1 MYFRN
6 IAALLLLATIGVYTG
21 ASAQQTESFRSEYR
35 PYHDAVELMGHAQY
49 EAARKGFESFL
60 DQQTNQRGE
69 LYVNAAYY
77 RALCTIKLFHRD
89 GERLMSTFALDFPE
103 SVWVN
108 PAILEL
114 GRYNFNRRDF
124 KDSYYYFNT
133 LDPHDLDADVRDE
146 VKFKLGFS
154 AFELG
159 KIQEAR
165 GHFYDLKSKQGEYY
179 GATNYYYGHIAYT
192 EGNYQTALESFEK
205 AATDEKF
212 APVVPYYI
220 VHIYHY
226 QQKYDELISYAQPML
241 DSASTGKKQEIARL
255 LGNAHYQKQD
265 YAQAQPYLELYM
277 TSPGATTQ
285 EDNYQVAYTY
295 YRNKEYKTS
304 IDYFA
309 KAARDDN
316 KLGQVATYQMADAYV
331 QMSER
336 KYAQNAFRTASQM
349 DYDPEVTEDAL
360 FNYAKLAYELSY
372 DPFHEAIQAFERYL
386 STYPNSSRK
395 DEAYAFLL
403 KVHLSTKN
411 YKAAIG
417 AIEKMKAPSPVDKA
431 NFQLSAYNYA
441 VQEMRKG
448 NNEEAFTYFKMAKK
462 YREDAGIV
470 ALADYWAGDLKYRKG
485 EYPEAINSYNTF
497 LANSAAVGTD
507 YFNTANYNIGYCH
520 FKTGDYGA
528 SLTAFRKYTSA
539 QKENPKRR
547 NDALLR
553 IGDLHLVNKQYDLAI
568 KSYQEALAMNVLNG
582 DYALYNIGMAYG
594 YQEQFDKKIA
604 ALNDM
609 MKRFPET
616 SLTPVGRYEL
626 GDSYFL
632 QNNLSDALSSLNI
645 VINDYGQSPYRKKAL
660 LKRGLVEYR
669 MNKYDDA
676 IASYKKVV
684 SEYGVDS
691 ESKEAIAVL
700 RSIYLDLGK
709 IDEYTAWL
717 NKVPNYS
724 ISPTEIDSLTYQAAQ
739 NLIADGNCTE
749 AVNAFDKYLIKFPAG
764 LFATN
769 ANYYQADCAYRQN
782 NFDLAIKGFEY
793 VATQPIG
800 KFTESALYGAAA
812 IRFSRKEYSEAL
824 VHYEK
829 LEQVATFAS
838 NKLEAQ
844 IGRMR
849 CHYQLKAFSPALDA
863 ANQVI
868 HAEGATEAFITEA
881 RLTRGNIRLDQK
893 NYVEARTDFKWLSEN
908 SKVAAG
914 AEAKYRL
921 GQISL
926 AENKLEEAENHVFE
940 LVKNF
945 NSYEYWKIEGFMLL
959 AEVYIARKDYF
970 QARATLQSVA
980 DNVEDQNIVN
990 RAKARLKFIENAEA
1004 DANKPAAPIIS
1015 SDDEEYKNLIDDK

>member
-6 IAALLLLATIGVYTG
+6 TAALLLLATIGVYTG

-35 PYHDAVELMGHAQY
+35 PYYDAHELMGHAQY

-60 DQQTNQRGE
+60 DQQSNQRGE

-77 RALCTIKLFHRD
+77 RALCTMKLFHKD
-89 GERLMSTFALDFPE
+89 GERLMSTFILDFPE
-103 SVWVN
+103 SVWLN
-108 PAILEL
+108 PAVLEL

-124 KDSYYYFNT
+124 KDSYYYFNE
-133 LDPHDLDADVRDE
+133 LDIRDLNTPERDE

-159 KIQEAR
+159 KVQEAR
-165 GHFYDLKSKQGEYY
+165 GHFYELKDKQGEYY

-192 EGNYQTALESFEK
+192 EGNYQTALESFER

-212 APVVPYYI
+212 AAVVPYYI

-226 QQKYDELISYAQPML
+226 QQKYDELITYAQPML
-241 DSASTGKKQEIARL
+241 DSTSTGKKEEIARL
-255 LGNAHYQKQD
+255 LGNAYYQKQD
-265 YAQAQPYLELYM
+265 YVQAQPFLELYM
-277 TSPGATTQ
+277 TRPGTTTP

-295 YRNKEYKTS
+295 YRNKEYKKS

-309 KAARDDN
+309 KATPVDN

-331 QMSER
+331 QMGER

-349 DYDPEVTEDAL
+349 DHDPEVTEDAL

-386 STYPNSSRK
+386 NTYPNSSRK

-417 AIEKMKAPSPVDKA
+417 AIDKMKAPTPVDKA

-448 NNEEAFTYFKMAKK
+448 NNDEALTYFKLAKK
-462 YREDAGIV
+462 YREDAGV
-470 ALADYWAGDLKYRKG
+470 AALADYWTGDLMYRKG
-485 EYPEAINSYNTF
+485 EYPKAIDSYNTF
-497 LANSAAVGTD
+497 LANTASVGTD

-520 FKTGDYGA
+520 FKTGEYGA
-528 SLTAFRKYTSA
+528 SLTAFRKFTSS

-553 IGDLHLVNKQYDLAI
+553 IGDLHLVNKEYDLAI
-568 KSYQEALAMNVLNG
+568 KSYQEALTMNVLNG

-594 YQEQFDKKIA
+594 YQEQFDKKTI

-609 MKRFPET
+609 LQRFPET
-616 SLTPVGRYEL
+616 SLAPVARYEL
-626 GDSYFL
+626 GDTYFL
-632 QNNLSDALSSLNI
+632 QNKLNEALTSLNI
-645 VINDYGQSPYRKKAL
+645 VINDFGQSPYRKKAL
-660 LKRGLVEYR
+660 LKRGLVQYR
-669 MNKYDDA
+669 MSKYDEA
-676 IASYKKVV
+676 IASYKQVV

-724 ISPTEIDSLTYQAAQ
+724 ISPTEIDSLTYQAAE
-739 NLIADGNCTE
+739 NLIADSKCTE
-749 AVNAFDKYLIKFPAG
+749 AISAFDNYLKKFPNG
-764 LFATN
+764 LFANN

-793 VATQPIG
+793 VAAQPVG
-800 KFTESALYGAAA
+800 KFSESALYGAAA
-812 IRFSRKEYSEAL
+812 IRFSRKEYSQAL
-824 VHYEK
+824 GHYEM

-844 IGRMR
+844 LGRMR
-849 CHYQLKAFSPALDA
+849 CHYQLGSFNPALDA

-868 HAEGATEAFITEA
+868 HADGATEAFITEA
-881 RLTRGNIRLDQK
+881 RLLRGKIRLDQK
-893 NYVEARTDFKWLSEN
+893 NYVEARTDFSWLAEN
-908 SKVAAG
+908 SKADAG
-914 AEAKYRL
+914 AEAKFRL
-921 GQISL
+921 GLISL
-926 AENKLEEAENHVFE
+926 EENKLEEAENHVFE

-945 NSYEYWKIEGFMLL
+945 GSYEYWKVEGFMLL
-959 AEVYIARKDYF
+959 AEVYIVRKDYF

-980 DNVEDQNIVN
+980 DNVEDQSVVN
-990 RAKARLKFIENAEA
+990 RAKARLKDIENAEA
-1004 DANKPAAPIIS
+1004 AANKPATDTSPE
-1015 SDDEEYKNLIDDK
+1015 DEEYNKLIDDK